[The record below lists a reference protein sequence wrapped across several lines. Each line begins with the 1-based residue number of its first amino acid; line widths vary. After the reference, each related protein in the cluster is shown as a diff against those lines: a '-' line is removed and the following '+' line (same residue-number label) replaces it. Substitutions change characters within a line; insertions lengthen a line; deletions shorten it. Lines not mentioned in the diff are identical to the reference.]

1 MNTFLTIWNKPLETF
16 KYLETKSDN
25 EFENRTSFIFVL
37 FGLLSA
43 LNSFLNGKMA
53 EFGIVLKIL
62 IIVLSAGIGII
73 FGRFLISYPIYWIG
87 KLFKGE
93 SSIDG
98 VRMSF
103 AYSIIPNFLI
113 IPWLVYLRVDS
124 ANVIGNKTIY
134 WTHLAI
140 GNILWII
147 TMTILVIGLKH
158 YNKFGYWK
166 AILTISPFIVLA
178 IIMRLLMY

>member
-1 MNTFLTIWNKPLETF
+1 MNTFLTIWNKPLKTF

-25 EFENRTSFIFVL
+25 EVENRTSFLFVL
-37 FGLLSA
+37 LGLLSA
-43 LNSFLNGKMA
+43 LNSFLNGRM
-53 EFGIVLKIL
+53 EDFGLVFKI
-62 IIVLSAGIGII
+62 ISVILSAGLGII
-73 FGRFLISYPIYWIG
+73 IGRFLISYPIYWLS

-113 IPWLVYLRVDS
+113 IPWLIYLRIDS
-124 ANVIGNKTIY
+124 NNVVGNKIVYWIHLSIGNV
-134 WTHLAI
+134 
-140 GNILWII
+140 LWIA

-158 YNKFGYWK
+158 YNKFGYFK
-166 AILTISPFIVLA
+166 AIMTVSPFIIAAIVLR
-178 IIMRLLMY
+178 IIMY